1 MTRTIVPNF
10 CAKPSDIF
18 SSSSTEN
25 ASVEKSQRGAS
36 DSPVIELA
44 AVRRAKR
51 KAGRRS
57 IDVMTARAKLRWT
70 AETVMESLIAGLGAP
85 GPF

>member
-1 MTRTIVPNF
+1 MTETIVPNS

-18 SSSSTEN
+18 SSSTEL
-25 ASVEKSQRGAS
+25 VEKSQRGAS
-36 DSPVIELA
+36 DSLIIDLA
-44 AVRRAKR
+44 EVRHAKR
-51 KAGRRS
+51 KAGRRY

-70 AETVMESLIAGLGAP
+70 VETVMESLIAGLGAP